1 MARRRTDL
9 VKADARPPE
18 APGSVPE
25 QPGAARHAAPYEAR
39 RDAIGPV
46 EPDAFPAGEGESE
59 GADGGAAAP
68 ESAAESTMA
77 LARVEPGARTPEQIL
92 AEPPDARDVSAE
104 LAAPPR
110 RKLPWLTL
118 ALSAGVVAA
127 LGFTGGALVEK
138 HHVQNNPTAGRFG
151 GATNGRGFS
160 FGGAGAATGASGG
173 SGSTAGGG
181 ASAFG
186 GLTVGTVKLVDGN
199 TIYVADA
206 QGNVTKITTTKST
219 KVTESTSGKV
229 SDLKAGDTVTV
240 LGTKKSSGDVAATT
254 VTEGSGTGG
263 FGGFGGGRF
272 GGGTGGGGGTGAGAG
287 SGSGS

>member
-18 APGSVPE
+18 APGPVPE
-25 QPGAARHAAPYEAR
+25 QPGAGQAARHAAPYEAR

-46 EPDAFPAGEGESE
+46 EPAAFPAD
-59 GADGGAAAP
+59 GAEGGAEGAP

-181 ASAFG
+181 ASALG

-263 FGGFGGGRF
+263 FGGFGAGRF

-287 SGSGS
+287 SGSGG